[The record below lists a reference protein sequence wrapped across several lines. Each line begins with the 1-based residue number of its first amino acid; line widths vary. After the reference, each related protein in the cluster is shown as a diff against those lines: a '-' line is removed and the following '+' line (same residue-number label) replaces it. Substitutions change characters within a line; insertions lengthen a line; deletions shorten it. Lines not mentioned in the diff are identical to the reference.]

1 MRPTRTG
8 VSDPMFLIDDAMAQ
22 DAAGPMGGWSMFA
35 MIAIFFAIMYFMI
48 IRPQNKRVKEHR
60 ALIDS
65 LQKGDEVSTNG
76 GLMGRITH
84 IGSSTVRLEL
94 AEGVEVRLRRDS
106 VSNVL
111 PKGSLAKS
119 D

>member
-1 MRPTRTG
+1 M
-8 VSDPMFLIDDAMAQ
+8 VFISDALAQ
-22 DAAGPMGGWSMFA
+22 DGASPMSGWSMFV
-35 MIAIFFAIMYFMI
+35 MIGIFFLIMYFMI

-60 ALIDS
+60 SLVDS

-76 GLMGRITH
+76 GLMGRVRH
-84 IGSSTVRLEL
+84 VGSTTVRLEL
-94 AEGVEVRLRRDS
+94 AEGIEVRLRKDA

>member
-1 MRPTRTG
+1 MI
-8 VSDPMFLIDDAMAQ
+8 LIDDAMAQ
-22 DAAGPMGGWSMFA
+22 DAAAGAMGGWSMFA

-60 ALIDS
+60 VLVDS
-65 LQKGDEVSTNG
+65 LQKGDEVATNG
-76 GLMGRITH
+76 GLMGRITRV
-84 IGSSTVRLEL
+84 GASTLRLEL
-94 AEGVEVRLRRDS
+94 ADGVEVRLRRDA

>member
-1 MRPTRTG
+1 MI
-8 VSDPMFLIDDAMAQ
+8 LIDDAMAQ
-22 DAAGPMGGWSMFA
+22 DAAGAMGGWSMFA

-48 IRPQNKRVKEHR
+48 IRPQNKRAKEHR
-60 ALIDS
+60 ALLDS
-65 LQKGDEVSTNG
+65 LQKGDEVSTSG
-76 GLMGRITH
+76 GLMGRITR
-84 IGSSTVRLEL
+84 IGSSTIRLEL
-94 AEGVEVRLRRDS
+94 TEGVEVRLRRDS